1 MSYAEARAPGEKV
14 DIREESLY
22 DYIQSNDMGSR
33 SDRREQTSTA
43 HISSGGRL
51 TGALANNQNAR
62 FAHDALVADCARFLG
77 SDIINDTVT
86 QFAENILTIIESPTE
101 LDSTEVKRRI
111 EQILPTSHEYK
122 VHRGMALSDKD
133 CTRLCSL
140 ADRVINNAPYTNLN
154 IVDENNPQDDDDGE
168 REFTDRLRR
177 ASHGSVGD
185 VQYIR
190 HTNTAQPLDLPKQ
203 LPSFVEPNEDVDT
216 KQEYDV
222 DITPFDSE
230 EDDD

>member
-1 MSYAEARAPGEKV
+1 
-14 DIREESLY
+14 
-22 DYIQSNDMGSR
+22 MGSR
-33 SDRREQTSTA
+33 SDRREQPSTA
-43 HISSGGRL
+43 HITSGGRL

-62 FAHDALVADCARFLG
+62 FAHDALVAECARFLA
-77 SDIINDTVT
+77 SPVINDTVT

-111 EQILPTSHEYK
+111 EQILPISHDYK
-122 VHRGMALSDKD
+122 VHRGMTLSDKD

-154 IVDENNPQDDDDGE
+154 IVDENEGEIDDGE

-177 ASHGSVGD
+177 ASHGSLGD

-190 HTNTAQPLDLPKQ
+190 RSDAVQPLDLPKQ
-203 LPSFVEPNEDVDT
+203 LPSFVEPNQDIET
-216 KQEYDV
+216 KQDYDF
-222 DITPFDSE
+222 DITPMDSE
-230 EDDD
+230 EDD